1 MAIATTTA
9 IAAAGLAISAGT
21 TAASFSQAAKQK
33 KLQREAEADATK
45 AMAEAR
51 KKLDVNFYEQLGIQ
65 KEPYDIEREM
75 MLVQGAQSIEA
86 GKESERGAAALAG
99 RVQLASQQ
107 GQRQIAAAMGQEMLG
122 LEKLT
127 AQEESRL
134 RDTGV
139 NLDLAEVQGA
149 QLAARDAQEAS
160 AAATQQGM
168 QGLTSMAQQAVSM
181 APLYGQDLGAQKE
194 ALSKMSF
201 TPEQATAFEQA
212 GGMPSVFEGG
222 DLNFQSIGQMSN
234 PQYRKFLNSL
244 TPQQKQMLFNNKQYT
259 DLLNPFNPF

>member
-75 MLVQGAQSIEA
+75 MLIQGAQSIEA

-99 RVQLASQQ
+99 RVQLATQQ

-149 QLAARDAQEAS
+149 QLAARDAQQAS
-160 AAATQQGM
+160 VAATTQGM
-168 QGLTSMAQQAVSM
+168 QGLQQLGQQAIQM

-201 TPEQATAFEQA
+201 TPEQSIAFEQA

-234 PQYRKFLNSL
+234 PEYRKFLNSL

-259 DLLNPFNPF
+259 NLLNPFNPF